1 VYAQSKTGRNL
12 SICPKDFPC
21 PFRPSLYRAWEAEQK
36 LMGRDMINYLL
47 TCFVMWKAMI
57 ASISEKHHFT

>member
-1 VYAQSKTGRNL
+1 MS
-12 SICPKDFPC
+12 S
-21 PFRPSLYRAWEAEQK
+21 FRPSLYRAWEAQQK

-57 ASISEKHHFT
+57 APISEKHHFM